1 MEILRSIVVLVHL
14 VGFATLFGAWVVEL
28 VGQRR
33 VTRIMHWGLGIALVA
48 GLALSAPWGLDHDL
62 NYAKIG
68 IKLVVLVLIGGLLG
82 AGAGRLR
89 KSGSVPTGIFWP
101 IGILTLLNAGLAV
114 IWR

>member
-1 MEILRSIVVLVHL
+1 MEILRSIVVLIHL
-14 VGFATLFGAWVVEL
+14 VGFATIFGAWVVEA

-33 VTRIMHWGLGIALVA
+33 VTRVMHWGLGIALVA

-68 IKLVVLVLIGGLLG
+68 IKLVVLVIIGGLLG

-89 KSGSVPTGIFWP
+89 KSGSVPAGIFWA
-101 IGILTLLNAGLAV
+101 IGVLTLLNAGLAV
-114 IWR
+114 IW

>member
-14 VGFATLFGAWVVEL
+14 IGFATLFGAWVVEL

-33 VTRIMHWGLGIALVA
+33 VTRIMHWGVGIALVA

-62 NYAKIG
+62 NYVKIG
-68 IKLVVLVLIGGLLG
+68 IKLVVLVIIGGLLG
-82 AGAGRLR
+82 AGAGRLL
-89 KSGSVPTGIFWP
+89 KSGSVPAGIFWA

-114 IWR
+114 IW

>member
-89 KSGSVPTGIFWP
+89 KSGSVPAGIFWP
-101 IGILTLLNAGLAV
+101 IGILTVLNAGLAV
-114 IWR
+114 IW